1 MDLTN
6 YSFDPIDPAFLR
18 NPYPYFA
25 HLRDNDPVHWS
36 NLGFWVVT
44 RFEDC
49 RSTLIGKQ
57 FGQGDFV
64 KNIQLFYGDD
74 FDVMSHPS
82 YAWLSRVFVMQD
94 PPAHTRVRGLV
105 SGALSLKRIRAMEPR
120 IRELAVQLLDVYDG
134 SVSGNFITEF
144 AYQFPT
150 KVMCDML
157 GMSDEDYPADLL
169 LKLNQAIADSFIV
182 FETRALSP
190 ADLERADEQMR
201 FLTATFDELFAQR
214 RKNPQD
220 DLTTAMVQ
228 SQEGGDSLSP
238 EELSTSVIGLFG
250 AGFETTAH
258 MIGNGMYL
266 LGKYPEQRQ
275 RLIDNPALA
284 PDTTEEVL
292 RYESSLQASYRTA
305 LADETIGSQTIKQ
318 GQRVL
323 AIVAAA
329 NRDET
334 HFDNPESFDISPRE
348 QKPLTF
354 GGGIHYC
361 VGAELAR
368 LEGKVFFE
376 ELVKRYPDFTVDVE
390 SARLRPA
397 FLFRGFEYLP
407 VNLQGHAEDTEAND

>member
-1 MDLTN
+1 MDTSSYN
-6 YSFDPIDPAFLR
+6 FNPIDPDFLR
-18 NPYPYFA
+18 DPYPVYA
-25 HLRDNDPVHWS
+25 HLRNNDPVHWS
-36 NLGFWVVT
+36 DLGFWVVT
-44 RFEDC
+44 RYEDS
-49 RSTLIGKQ
+49 RSTLIGKD

-64 KNIQLFYGDD
+64 KNIQLFYDD
-74 FDVMSHPS
+74 GFDVMSHPA

-94 PPAHTRVRGLV
+94 PPTHTRVRGLV
-105 SGALSLKRIRAMEPR
+105 AGALSLKRIRAMEPR
-120 IRELAVQLLDVYDG
+120 IRELAVQLLGEFERSG
-134 SVSGNFITEF
+134 SDNFISDF

-157 GMSDEDYPADLL
+157 GMRDEEYSADLL
-169 LKLNQAIADSFIV
+169 LQLNQAIADSFIV
-182 FETRALSP
+182 FETRALSD
-190 ADLERADEQMR
+190 AELKNANAQME
-201 FLTATFDELFAQR
+201 FLTATFDQLFASR
-214 RKNPQD
+214 RAQPRD
-220 DLTTAMVQ
+220 DLTTAMVE
-228 SQEGGDSLSP
+228 SQENGDSLSP

-258 MIGNGMYL
+258 MLGNGMYL
-266 LGKYPEQRQ
+266 LGKHPEQRQ
-275 RLIDNPALA
+275 RLVDKPDLA
-284 PDTTEEVL
+284 AAVTEEVL

-305 LADETIGSQTIKQ
+305 LKEEIIGNQIIKK

-329 NRDET
+329 NRDATVFE
-334 HFDNPESFDISPRE
+334 NPEAFDISPRE

-376 ELVKRYPDFTVDVE
+376 ELVKRYPDFRVDAE

-397 FLFRGFEYLP
+397 FLFRGFDYLN
-407 VNLQGHAEDTEAND
+407 VNLKG